1 MTRFLPRLMTAT
13 ALSLTLAA
21 TPLVAEQ
28 TAAQTAALSAELYLA
43 GMAADDPLLVLA
55 AAKLRKG
62 LDLQE
67 TEREPEKDM
76 DPPEEDMGDAAPIG
90 WEDIL
95 KVAVAMAPEDEII
108 ASLADD
114 IRSERT
120 KGVKSGQLYS
130 ITTIRDGGT
139 DTYPPLVYRGS
150 EYADVYVEGNNGA
163 NLDLY
168 VYDAQQRLVCSDTD
182 ISAIAHCGWTPA
194 QEAPFT
200 VVVRNRGRG
209 ATGYSLITN

>member
-1 MTRFLPRLMTAT
+1 MTRFLPCLMKAT
-13 ALSLTLAA
+13 ALSLSLAA
-21 TPLVAEQ
+21 TPLISQQ

-43 GMAADDPLLVLA
+43 GVDADDPLLVLA

-62 LDLQE
+62 LVFEE
-67 TEREPEKDM
+67 TERSPEKDM
-76 DPPEEDMGDAAPIG
+76 EPPEEEMGDVAPIG

-108 ASLADD
+108 TSLADD
-114 IRSERT
+114 IRSERS

-130 ITTIRDGGT
+130 ITSIRDGGT

-163 NLDLY
+163 NLDLF
-168 VYDAQQRLVCSDTD
+168 VYDDRNRLVCSDTD

-194 QEAPFT
+194 KEAPFT

>member
-1 MTRFLPRLMTAT
+1 MTRFLTAA
-13 ALSLTLAA
+13 ALSLSLSAA
-21 TPLVAEQ
+21 PALAEQ
-28 TAAQTAALSAELYLA
+28 TPAQIASLSAELFIA
-43 GMAADDPLLVLA
+43 GVEADDPLLLIA

-62 LDLQE
+62 LDLKQ
-67 TEREPEKDM
+67 TERVPEKDM
-76 DPPEEDMGDAAPIG
+76 AAPDEDLGDASPIG

-95 KVAVAMAPEDEII
+95 KAAVAMAPEDDII
-108 ASLADD
+108 TGLAED
-114 IRSERT
+114 IRSERS

-139 DTYPPLVYRGS
+139 DTYPPMVYRGS
-150 EYADVYVEGNNGA
+150 EYADVYIEGRNGA

-168 VYDAQQRLVCSDTD
+168 VYDSKQRLVCSDTD

-194 QEAPFT
+194 AEAPFT